1 MIMNIFLGGKFTDNL
16 GDIIIDL
23 DAMEINVES
32 ENYKNMFN
40 KVQIAFPYNHIDKN
54 TIPTLCFYGGKDI
67 DVGIGQYSYLKKAF
81 EEKNN
86 KNIVLVYSKY
96 SSHGEIETKSEEGKE
111 SMQNYLDK
119 LSYFENTY
127 FTKD

>member
-1 MIMNIFLGGKFTDNL
+1 MQKVKITKRRFNNNIFQARNNKRKLYFIYV
-16 GDIIIDL
+16 IIFIK
-23 DAMEINVES
+23 V
-32 ENYKNMFN
+32 N
-40 KVQIAFPYNHIDKN
+40 KVQIAFSINHIDEN

-67 DVGIGQYSYLKKAF
+67 DVGIGQYSYLKRAF

-96 SSHGEIETKSEEGKE
+96 SSHEEVDTKSEEGKA
-111 SMQNYLDK
+111 SIQKYNDQ